1 MDAHPPQRSASEV
14 PVGFPSEDGR
24 FHCTSRERPKRKGK
38 LLKKEL
44 AARGYN
50 VPLAKCHDLMAQ
62 MYGFGHLNDLYD
74 HVGLFGR
81 SLGDE
86 EVDQTMFERRF
97 WAQVEKLVEFGIAQ
111 ADAEEIVDTV
121 RPTGGAHGSHASPV
135 IGNDPPK
142 FAK

>member
-1 MDAHPPQRSASEV
+1 VDDNDVQIN
-14 PVGFPSEDGR
+14 F
-24 FHCTSRERPKRKGK
+24 
-38 LLKKEL
+38 
-44 AARGYN
+44 AAPAVR
-50 VPLAKCHDLMAQ
+50 LT
-62 MYGFGHLNDLYD
+62 
-74 HVGLFGR
+74 
-81 SLGDE
+81 
-86 EVDQTMFERRF
+86 DQTMFERRF